1 MNPAY
6 QVLLAG
12 AGTFLIR
19 LSAIALMRGSGEVPP
34 RVERV
39 LRMIAPAVLAAVLA
53 HALMVHDGS
62 LRPLGTWHFAAL
74 IALGV
79 ALKWRQAGLTMGL
92 GLVALWTLNW
102 LF

>member
-1 MNPAY
+1 MNPAF

-12 AGTFLIR
+12 AGTYLVR
-19 LSAIALMRGSGEVPP
+19 VSAIALLSGSTEIPP
-34 RVERV
+34 NVERV

-53 HALMVHDGS
+53 HSLMLNDGE
-62 LRPLGTWHFAAL
+62 LPPLGTWHVAAL

>member
-1 MNPAY
+1 MNPAF

-12 AGTFLIR
+12 AGTYLFRI
-19 LSAIALMRGSGEVPP
+19 SAIALMSGSGQIPG

-53 HALMVHDGS
+53 HTLMVSDGDI
-62 LRPLGTWHFAAL
+62 RPPGTWHLAAL

-79 ALKWRQAGLTMGL
+79 ALKWRQAGVTMGV